1 MEHIDHSTFHS
12 CVVVV
17 TDALLLYRIVMEID
31 DGRIRLSPGIHIVSL
46 YKWTPEFIPS
56 EPWF

>member
-1 MEHIDHSTFHS
+1 MSS
-12 CVVVV
+12 
-17 TDALLLYRIVMEID
+17 D

-46 YKWTPEFIPS
+46 YKWTPEFIPG